1 MNVIREQGGLEKTID
16 LSGKQIEA
24 YRIHAEPRSLALN
37 SQLRIRLTHRGIHIA
52 FREGQIISLEAYFER
67 QAEVSFYRQYYGFS
81 EKRIRAG
88 LIHVLEYRRTEHE
101 NIEDKKSML
110 VPLWPGHMLAK
121 SCEALH
127 QGEPIQLEPIELHA
141 LNAFSF
147 LSLATL
153 YIQEHFGG
161 CLAFM
166 NLLGTS
172 VDMQGINE
180 PALKEGQEV
189 SPLFAGGLMQFLL
202 NYVLNRDNARDDLDA
217 FRSYLERAGMASLAA
232 PLLLSERHNLHE

>member
-1 MNVIREQGGLEKTID
+1 
-16 LSGKQIEA
+16 
-24 YRIHAEPRSLALN
+24 
-37 SQLRIRLTHRGIHIA
+37 
-52 FREGQIISLEAYFER
+52 
-67 QAEVSFYRQYYGFS
+67 
-81 EKRIRAG
+81 
-88 LIHVLEYRRTEHE
+88 
-101 NIEDKKSML
+101 
-110 VPLWPGHMLAK
+110 
-121 SCEALH
+121 
-127 QGEPIQLEPIELHA
+127 
-141 LNAFSF
+141 
-147 LSLATL
+147 
-153 YIQEHFGG
+153 
-161 CLAFM
+161 M